1 LSFEK
6 FDTDIT
12 AEDRKRDH
20 IELAFAS
27 RTPNLDGRFYYEP
40 LFSAHPSAADDAL
53 ALNFL
58 GKQQRVPM
66 WVSSM
71 TGGTA
76 FARIINQNLAKAC
89 CDFGFGMGLGSCRQ
103 LLFSDEFLPDFA
115 VRRIVGDDLP
125 LYANLGIAQL
135 EQLIDTNQVYRIHD
149 LLAKLEAD
157 GLFIHVNPMQE
168 WLQPEGDR
176 FKRTSAQTIEMIL
189 EKIDK
194 PLIVKEVGQGMGYE
208 SLKYLLQL
216 PLAGIEF
223 AAAGG
228 TNFAKL
234 ELLRSSPEQQAVFN
248 AFAHVGHSANDM
260 VEMTNAL
267 LTELG
272 SKALVKD
279 FIVSGGVTDFLD
291 GYYLTEKLQ
300 ANAVYGQASAF
311 LTHARGSYDELARFI
326 TAQIEGLRMAKAVL
340 RVRG

>member
-6 FDTDIT
+6 FDTDHT

-27 RTPNLDGRFYYEP
+27 RTPNLDNRFYYEP
-40 LFSAHPSAADDAL
+40 LFSAHPSPTDSSL
-53 ALNFL
+53 ALTFL
-58 GKQQRVPM
+58 GKPQRAPM

-89 CDFGFGMGLGSCRQ
+89 GEFGFGMGLGSCRQ
-103 LLFSDEFLPDFA
+103 LLFSDEFLSDFA
-115 VRRIVGDDLP
+115 VRHLVGDDLP
-125 LYANLGIAQL
+125 LFANLGIAQL
-135 EQLIDTNQVYRIHD
+135 EQLIDTNQVYRIND

-176 FKRTSAQTIEMIL
+176 FARSSAQTIETIL

-194 PLIVKEVGQGMGYE
+194 PLIVKEVGQGMGFE
-208 SLKYLLQL
+208 SLKYLMQL

-234 ELLRSSPEQQAVFN
+234 ELLRSSPAQQDIYN
-248 AFAHVGHSANDM
+248 AFANIGHSANDM
-260 VEMTNAL
+260 VEITNQIL
-267 LTELG
+267 LDLG
-272 SKALVKD
+272 DKALVKD
-279 FIVSGGVTDFLD
+279 FIISGGINDFLD
-291 GYYLTEKLQ
+291 GYYLTEKLN

-311 LTHARGSYDELARFI
+311 LKHARGTYAELADFI
-326 TAQIEGLRMAKAVL
+326 NAQIAGLRMAKAVL
-340 RVRG
+340 RVRQ